1 MEYRY
6 LIQNSSQL
14 SAYQDIAKIIIP
26 KMDAFIQYLQS
37 DFGLSDLPRAVI
49 FSDAESATKLISE
62 IPVPA
67 YTNEYRTIFC
77 PELAVWREIYLRQ
90 LDRYDDP
97 EIRRYYKETLSE
109 NHVFQI
115 LGHELVHH
123 CDMFSDGFDAYFDSE
138 VWFEEGMCE
147 YISRKYFLS
156 DAEFQEETKNNAKL
170 VELYESAHGIF
181 HLADFGSETYSAD
194 YASIFCGYWKSFLAV
209 KSLIDSKVGDILAVF
224 EAYHQCPQNHSLS
237 EFFHLD

>member
-6 LIQNSSQL
+6 LVQNSRQL
-14 SAYQDIAKIIIP
+14 SAYQDTAKITIP
-26 KMDAFIQYLQS
+26 RMDAFIQYLRS
-37 DFGLSDLPRAVI
+37 AFGLSDLPKAII
-49 FSDAESATKLISE
+49 FSDAKTATELISK

-77 PELAVWREIYLRQ
+77 PELAVWRNIYLGQ
-90 LDRYDDP
+90 LDGYDDP
-97 EIRRYYKETLSE
+97 EIRRYYEKNLTQ

-115 LGHELVHH
+115 LGHEFVHH
-123 CDMFSDGFDAYFDSE
+123 CGLFSDGFDSYFDSE
-138 VWFEEGMCE
+138 IWFEEGMCE

-156 DAEFQEETKNNAKL
+156 DAEFQEEAKNNAKL
-170 VELYESAHGIF
+170 VELYESAHGTF
-181 HLADFGSETYSAD
+181 HLADFGSETYPAD

-209 KSLIDSKVGDILAVF
+209 KSLIDSHGGDIMAVF
-224 EAYHQCPQNHSLS
+224 EAYRRCPEGHSLS